1 MDATI
6 NLFTQMANVTQC
18 RVFISADI
26 EGVAGVATALQT
38 SDAAAQYQEGRQLM
52 TDEVSAAIAGAFDGG
67 ATEVVVC
74 DSHAGMQNLIPARL
88 DERAVLIRGAMRD
101 SLQMEGLDGSFHA
114 VFITGTHARAGTADA
129 VLDHTWN
136 SGTVYNLRINSR
148 TMNEAG
154 LNGLVA
160 GRFGVPVVLVTGD
173 RVTVEQSRE
182 FLPDALMV
190 VVKESRGRGVTASL
204 HPAEAGRRIRQ
215 AAADAI
221 RTRQQIRPMSVP
233 NPMVMEIDYN
243 RTDMAQTAAL
253 VPGVVRTGPRTV
265 RVEAD
270 PDTMF
275 RLKELLVYRLR
286 YEL

>member
-1 MDATI
+1 MTE
-6 NLFTQMANVTQC
+6 C

-26 EGVAGVATALQT
+26 EGVAGIATTLQT
-38 SDAAAQYQEGRQLM
+38 SDAGAQYQEGRQLM

-67 ATEVVVC
+67 ATAVVVC
-74 DSHAGMQNLIPARL
+74 DSHAGMQNLIPSRL

-101 SLQMEGLDGSFHA
+101 SLQMEGLDASYHA

-136 SGTVYNLRINSR
+136 SATVHNLRINGR

-160 GRFGVPVVLVTGD
+160 GRFGVPVTLVTGD
-173 RVTVEQSRE
+173 RATVEQTRE
-182 FLPDALMV
+182 FLPDAVMV
-190 VVKESRGRGVTASL
+190 AVKESRARGVVASL
-204 HPAEAGRRIRQ
+204 HPAEACRRIRR
-215 AAADAI
+215 AAAEAARRRAEI
-221 RTRQQIRPMSVP
+221 RAMAVLS
-233 NPMVMEIDYN
+233 PMVMEIDYI
-243 RTDMAQTAAL
+243 RTDMTQTAAL
-253 VPGVVRTGPRTV
+253 VPGVERIGPRTV

-270 PDTMF
+270 PDTIF
-275 RLKELLVYRLR
+275 RLQELLVYRLR

>member
-1 MDATI
+1 MSA
-6 NLFTQMANVTQC
+6 C

-26 EGVAGVATALQT
+26 EGVAGIVTRLQT
-38 SDAAAQYQEGRQLM
+38 ADGAAQYQEGRQLM
-52 TDEVSAAIAGAFDGG
+52 TDEVNAAIAGAFDGG
-67 ATEVVVC
+67 ATDVTVC
-74 DSHAGMQNLIPARL
+74 DSHAGMQNLIPSRL

-101 SLQMEGLDGSFHA
+101 SLQMEGMDASFHA
-114 VFITGTHARAGTADA
+114 VFITGTHARAGTSDA

-136 SGTVYNLRINSR
+136 GATIYNLRINGR

-154 LNGLVA
+154 LNGLVS
-160 GRFGVPVVLVTGD
+160 GRYGVPVVLVTGD
-173 RVTVEQSRE
+173 AATVEQSRE
-182 FLPDALMV
+182 HLPDAVMLA
-190 VVKESRGRGVTASL
+190 VKTARGRGVAASL
-204 HPAEAGRRIRQ
+204 HPVEACRRIRQ
-215 AAADAI
+215 AAADAV
-221 RTRQQIRPMSVP
+221 RKRDVIRPMDVP

-253 VPGVVRTGPRTV
+253 VPGVARIGPRTV

>member
-1 MDATI
+1 MST
-6 NLFTQMANVTQC
+6 C
-18 RVFISADI
+18 RIFISADI
-26 EGVAGVATALQT
+26 EGVAGIATTLQT
-38 SDAAAQYQEGRQLM
+38 SDQAAQYQEGRQLM
-52 TDEVSAAIAGAFDGG
+52 TDEVNAAIAGAFEGG
-67 ATEVVVC
+67 ATDVVVC
-74 DSHAGMQNLIPARL
+74 DSHAGMQNLIPSRL

-101 SLQMEGLDGSFHA
+101 SLQMEGLDASFHA

-136 SGTVYNLRINSR
+136 SAVIYNLRINGR

-154 LNGLVA
+154 LNGLVS
-160 GRFGVPVVLVTGD
+160 GRYGVPVVLITGD
-173 RVTVEQSRE
+173 EATVEQSRGY
-182 FLPDALMV
+182 LPDAV
-190 VVKESRGRGVTASL
+190 VVAVKQSRARGVTSSL
-204 HPAEAGRRIRQ
+204 HPAEACRRIRR
-215 AAADAI
+215 AAADAV
-221 RTRQQIRPMSVP
+221 RKRDQIRPMDVP

-253 VPGVVRTGPRTV
+253 VPGVARVGPRTI

-286 YEL
+286 YEI

>member
-1 MDATI
+1 MSE
-6 NLFTQMANVTQC
+6 C

-26 EGVAGVATALQT
+26 EGVAGIATVLQT
-38 SDAAAQYQEGRQLM
+38 SDAASQYQEGRQLM
-52 TDEVSAAIAGAFDGG
+52 TDEVSAAIAAAFDGG
-67 ATEVVVC
+67 ATAVVVC

-101 SLQMEGLDGSFHA
+101 SLQMEGLDASFHA
-114 VFITGTHARAGTADA
+114 VFITGTHARAGTAEA

-136 SGTVYNLRINSR
+136 SAMVHNLRINGR

-160 GRFGVPVVLVTGD
+160 GRFGVPVTLVTGD
-173 RVTVEQSRE
+173 QATVDQTRE
-182 FLPDALMV
+182 FLPDAVMV
-190 VVKESRGRGVTASL
+190 AVKESRARGVVASL
-204 HPAEAGRRIRQ
+204 HPAEACRRIRQ
-215 AAADAI
+215 AAAEAV
-221 RTRQQIRPMSVP
+221 RRRREIRPVTVP
-233 NPMVMEIDYN
+233 SPLVMEIDYL

-253 VPGVVRTGPRTV
+253 VPGVQRVGPRTV

-270 PDTMF
+270 ADTIF
-275 RLKELLVYRLR
+275 RLQELLVYRLR

>member
-1 MDATI
+1 MSP
-6 NLFTQMANVTQC
+6 C
-18 RVFISADI
+18 KVFISADI
-26 EGVAGVATALQT
+26 EGVAGVATTLQT
-38 SDAAAQYQEGRQLM
+38 LDGAAQYQEGRQLM
-52 TDEVSAAIAGAFDGG
+52 TDEVNAAIAGAFDGG
-67 ATEVVVC
+67 ATDVVVC
-74 DSHAGMQNLIPARL
+74 DSHAGMQNLIPSRL
-88 DERAVLIRGAMRD
+88 DDRAVLIRGAMRD
-101 SLQMEGLDGSFHA
+101 SLQMEGLDASFHA

-136 SGTVYNLRINSR
+136 SATIYNLRINGR
-148 TMNEAG
+148 RMNEAG

-173 RVTVEQSRE
+173 AATVEQSRE
-182 FLPDALMV
+182 YLPDAVMV
-190 VVKESRGRGVTASL
+190 PVKESRGRGVAASL
-204 HPAEAGRRIRQ
+204 HPAEACRRIRQ
-215 AAADAI
+215 AAAGAV
-221 RTRQQIRPMSVP
+221 RERGTIRPVGVP
-233 NPMVMEIDYN
+233 NPMIMEIDYN

-253 VPGVVRTGPRTV
+253 VPGVARTGPRTV

>member
-1 MDATI
+1 MTA
-6 NLFTQMANVTQC
+6 C

-26 EGVAGVATALQT
+26 EGVAGVATSLQT
-38 SDAAAQYQEGRQLM
+38 MDGAAQYQEGRQLM
-52 TDEVSAAIAGAFDGG
+52 TDEVNAAVAGAYEGG
-67 ATEVVVC
+67 ATAVVVC
-74 DSHAGMQNLIPARL
+74 DSHAGMQNLVPSRL

-101 SLQMEGLDGSFHA
+101 SLQMEGLDASFHA

-136 SGTVYNLRINSR
+136 SVTVHNLRINGR

-160 GRFGVPVVLVTGD
+160 GRFGVPVTLVTGD
-173 RVTVEQSRE
+173 QVTVDQSRE
-182 FLPDALMV
+182 FLPDAIMV
-190 VVKESRGRGVTASL
+190 AVKESRGRGVAASL
-204 HPAEAGRRIRQ
+204 HPAEACRRIRE
-215 AAADAI
+215 AAARAV
-221 RTRQQIRPMSVP
+221 RARAEIRPMAVP
-233 NPMVMEIDYN
+233 EPTVMEIDYV

-270 PDTMF
+270 PDTIF
-275 RLKELLVYRLR
+275 RLQELLVYRLR

>member
-1 MDATI
+1 MS
-6 NLFTQMANVTQC
+6 VC

-26 EGVAGVATALQT
+26 EGVAGIVTRLQT
-38 SDAAAQYQEGRQLM
+38 ADDGAQYQEGRQLM
-52 TDEVSAAIAGAFDGG
+52 TDEVNAAIGGAFDGG
-67 ATEVVVC
+67 ATDVTVC
-74 DSHAGMQNLIPARL
+74 DSHAGMQNLIPSRL

-101 SLQMEGLDGSFHA
+101 SLQMEGMDASFHA
-114 VFITGTHARAGTADA
+114 VFVTGTHARAGTSDA

-136 SGTVYNLRINSR
+136 SATIYNLRINGR

-154 LNGLVA
+154 LNGLVS
-160 GRFGVPVVLVTGD
+160 GRYGVPVVLVTGD
-173 RVTVEQSRE
+173 AATVEQSRE
-182 FLPDALMV
+182 HLPDAVMV
-190 VVKESRGRGVTASL
+190 PVKIARGRGVVASL
-204 HPAEAGRRIRQ
+204 HPAEACRRIRQ
-215 AAADAI
+215 AAADAV
-221 RTRQQIRPMSVP
+221 RKRDQIRPMEVP

-253 VPGVVRTGPRTV
+253 VPGVARIGPRTV

>member
-1 MDATI
+1 MSA
-6 NLFTQMANVTQC
+6 C

-26 EGVAGVATALQT
+26 EGVAGIVTRLQT
-38 SDAAAQYQEGRQLM
+38 ADDGAQYQEGRQLM
-52 TDEVSAAIAGAFDGG
+52 TDEVNAAITGAFDGG
-67 ATEVVVC
+67 ATDVTVC
-74 DSHAGMQNLIPARL
+74 DSHAGMQNLLPSRL

-101 SLQMEGLDGSFHA
+101 SLQMEGMDASFHA
-114 VFITGTHARAGTADA
+114 VFVTGTHARAGTADA

-136 SGTVYNLRINSR
+136 GATIYNLRINGC

-154 LNGLVA
+154 LNGLVS
-160 GRFGVPVVLVTGD
+160 GRYGVPVVLVTGD
-173 RVTVEQSRE
+173 AATMEQSRE
-182 FLPDALMV
+182 YLPDAVMV
-190 VVKESRGRGVTASL
+190 AVKAARGRGVAASL
-204 HPAEAGRRIRQ
+204 HPAEACRRIRQ
-215 AAADAI
+215 AAAEAV
-221 RTRQQIRPMSVP
+221 RKRGQVRPMDVP

-253 VPGVVRTGPRTV
+253 VPGVARIGPRTV

>member
-1 MDATI
+1 MSP
-6 NLFTQMANVTQC
+6 C
-18 RVFISADI
+18 KVFISADI
-26 EGVAGVATALQT
+26 EGVAGVATTLQT
-38 SDAAAQYQEGRQLM
+38 LDGAAQYQEGRQLM
-52 TDEVSAAIAGAFDGG
+52 TDEVNAAIAGAFDGG
-67 ATEVVVC
+67 ATDVVVC
-74 DSHAGMQNLIPARL
+74 DSHAGMQNLIPSRL
-88 DERAVLIRGAMRD
+88 DDRAVLIRGAMRD
-101 SLQMEGLDGSFHA
+101 SLQMEGLDASFHA

-136 SGTVYNLRINSR
+136 SATIYNLRINGR

-173 RVTVEQSRE
+173 AATVEQSRE
-182 FLPDALMV
+182 YLPDAVMV
-190 VVKESRGRGVTASL
+190 PVKESRGRGVAASL
-204 HPAEAGRRIRQ
+204 HPAEACRRIRQ
-215 AAADAI
+215 AAAGAV
-221 RTRQQIRPMSVP
+221 RERGTIRPVGVP
-233 NPMVMEIDYN
+233 NPMIMEIDYN

-253 VPGVVRTGPRTV
+253 VPGVARTGPRTV

>member
-1 MDATI
+1 VSA
-6 NLFTQMANVTQC
+6 C

-26 EGVAGVATALQT
+26 EGVAGVATTLQT
-38 SDAAAQYQEGRQLM
+38 LDSAAQYQDGRQLM
-52 TDEVSAAIAGAFDGG
+52 TDEVNAAIAGAFDAG
-67 ATEVVVC
+67 ATDVVVC
-74 DSHAGMQNLIPARL
+74 DSHAGMQNLIPSRL

-101 SLQMEGLDGSFHA
+101 SLQMEGLDASFHA

-136 SGTVYNLRINSR
+136 SGTIYNLRINGR

-154 LNGLVA
+154 LNALVA

-173 RVTVEQSRE
+173 EATVDQSRE
-182 FLPDALMV
+182 FLPDAVMV
-190 VVKESRGRGVTASL
+190 PVKQSRGRGVAASL
-204 HPAEAGRRIRQ
+204 HPAEACRRIRE
-215 AAADAI
+215 AAAQAVRRRD
-221 RTRQQIRPMSVP
+221 QMRPVDVP

-243 RTDMAQTAAL
+243 RTDMAQTAVL
-253 VPGVVRTGPRTV
+253 VPGVARIGPRTV